1 MTAFGSTTFSYSGP
15 DQNQRVQVNSTN
27 YVYSGLGCD
36 CESNSAGSTYYTH
49 DNKGQLIDERTSTGT
64 YYYLFDGLGS
74 VVGLTDSTGALV
86 GNETYQ
92 YDPYGQ
98 LIRQPR
104 SAALRTNA
112 WRYASGYYD
121 VSTGLYKFGIRYYDA
136 TTGRWTQ
143 RDPVGGSLQETTKV
157 NPYVYAGDDPIN
169 MVDPSGRASCGPQ
182 ASGAFYVL
190 VGSGIAIV
198 AIVAAPVTAIG
209 ILALI
214 GASFAFGGSYI
225 QSLDIVNSCQ
235 TTGQP

>member
-1 MTAFGSTTFSYSGP
+1 M
-15 DQNQRVQVNSTN
+15 NSDVIRYCIHN
-27 YVYSGLGCD
+27 HCS
-36 CESNSAGSTYYTH
+36 
-49 DNKGQLIDERTSTGT
+49 QLIDERTSTGT

-104 SAALRTNA
+104 SAALRTNT

-143 RDPVGGSLQETTKV
+143 RDPVGGSLAETTKA
-157 NPYVYAGDDPIN
+157 NPYVYANDDPVN
-169 MVDPSGRASCGPQ
+169 MVDPEWEKYNSRSMPGRNIGCGGNRINH
-182 ASGAFYVL
+182 SY
-190 VGSGIAIV
+190 SHYYYRRWNYS
-198 AIVAAPVTAIG
+198 IG
-209 ILALI
+209 HLY
-214 GASFAFGGSYI
+214 GSYVASST
-225 QSLDIVNSCQ
+225 Q
-235 TTGQP
+235 